1 MANKLI
7 RNHTK
12 DNKVSFQ
19 WPAEGVDFYY
29 RAKRSKNHGSL
40 EFGEGI
46 VRIGTNRKGKI
57 KSFICPQ
64 PEVAFDVLIG
74 GKQVKFQGL
83 GEVEVD
89 YVGGS
94 IDPVTG
100 KGKILL
106 KGVEWR
112 YWGEYT
118 SGSENWSVA
127 KEEAAVIPVR
137 NPNGGPTLK
146 AESKET
152 PEEGSFVSF
161 SLQGLQKKAKGVQ
174 AGIQQD
180 KIIEVVKAA
189 RPGFTSGGT
198 SLTWSINAHSPIRV
212 VGDEYV
218 DLAHALHMGITTTGQ
233 AL

>member
-1 MANKLI
+1 MTKELI
-7 RNHTK
+7 RNHSK
-12 DNKVSFQ
+12 DDKVSFQ
-19 WPAEGVDFYY
+19 WPAEGVDFAYS
-29 RAKRSKNHGSL
+29 AARSKNRGSL
-40 EFGEGI
+40 AFGEGI
-46 VRIGTNRKGKI
+46 VRIGTNKNGKI

-64 PEVAFDVLIG
+64 PEVDFDVVIG
-74 GKQVKFQGL
+74 GKEVRFTGL

-100 KGKILL
+100 QGKILL

-118 SGSENWSVA
+118 SDFENWSVT
-127 KEEAAVIPVR
+127 KQEAAIIPVR
-137 NPNGGPTLK
+137 NTKAGKTLK
-146 AESKET
+146 ALSKET

-161 SLQGLQKKAKGVQ
+161 SLNGVQKKAKG
-174 AGIQQD
+174 IQTGMQQE

-189 RPGFTSGGT
+189 RPGFTSEGT
-198 SLTWSINAHSPIRV
+198 SLTWSINAQSPIPV
-212 VGDEYV
+212 IGNEYV
-218 DLAHALHMGITTTGQ
+218 DLAHALHMGNTASGQ